1 MSNFHYGAPH
11 YASAMQSHPHPSHNH
26 HGRSR
31 RGPRVSS
38 AQNAHRQQQF
48 KAQRSPKELPETP
61 AYSAYIRDFE
71 AAKGFE
77 FEDDEVFCPFHLLT
91 EDDVSF
97 DSCLAAY
104 QSSML
109 MPSTA
114 PLYSF
119 FRFFRQIIPV
129 VWFS

>member
-11 YASAMQSHPHPSHNH
+11 YAAAMQSHPHPSHNH

-38 AQNAHRQQQF
+38 AQTAHRQQQF

-61 AYSAYIRDFE
+61 AFSAYMRDFE

-91 EDDVSF
+91 EDDVSLVTLLF
-97 DSCLAAY
+97 AILSLY
-104 QSSML
+104 SSL
-109 MPSTA
+109 SLA
-114 PLYSF
+114 PLHPL
-119 FRFFRQIIPV
+119 FRFF
-129 VWFS
+129 